1 MPAPMAAWLA
11 ETGSVTR
18 RPGPLARA
26 SHGMDAAAQDTAN
39 RMLIASTGAGLAARD
54 MDAIAPR
61 AAPVACLPVAAGIVV
76 SIQIMPPAAMWR
88 RRALTARSSRSEPR
102 TSRRKRQPRPI
113 LRAAPTPPGRA
124 TAAWRETCGG
134 EDRGE
139 HPPGRERRD
148 HHGCWS

>member
-61 AAPVACLPVAAGIVV
+61 AAPVACLPVAAGAVPGHPRPPPPH
-76 SIQIMPPAAMWR
+76 QGRHYAGHCWRPAPAA
-88 RRALTARSSRSEPR
+88 AAEAGNHPTEPR
-102 TSRRKRQPRPI
+102 
-113 LRAAPTPPGRA
+113 PP
-124 TAAWRETCGG
+124 
-134 EDRGE
+134 
-139 HPPGRERRD
+139 
-148 HHGCWS
+148 